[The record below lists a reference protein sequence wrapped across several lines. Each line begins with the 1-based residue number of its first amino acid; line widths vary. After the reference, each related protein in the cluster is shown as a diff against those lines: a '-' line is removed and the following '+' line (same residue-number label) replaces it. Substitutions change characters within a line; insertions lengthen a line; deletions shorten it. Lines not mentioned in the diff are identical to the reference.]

1 MVKTK
6 KFKSDL
12 SNYATKSDLNS
23 AIGIDSSEFAKKVDL
38 ASLKS
43 DVGNLDIGKL
53 QTIFVSKLSNVV
65 KNDVIKKIVYGELVK
80 KVSDIQTIDTSDL
93 VKKADYDSK
102 IEDIERQIAIH

>member
-1 MVKTK
+1 M
-6 KFKSDL
+6 

-23 AIGIDSSEFAKKVDL
+23 AIGIDSSELAKKINL

-43 DVGNLDIGKL
+43 DAGNLDIAKL

-65 KNDVIKKIVYGELVK
+65 KNDVIKKIVYGELIK

-102 IEDIERQIAIH
+102 I